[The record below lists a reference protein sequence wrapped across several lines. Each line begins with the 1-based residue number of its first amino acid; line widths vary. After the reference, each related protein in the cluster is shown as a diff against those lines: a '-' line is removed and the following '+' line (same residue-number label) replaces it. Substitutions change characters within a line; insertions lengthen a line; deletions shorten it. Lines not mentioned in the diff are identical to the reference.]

1 MDLTGISAFPD
12 LELLPNFLDR
22 VAREDPTKVW
32 ISCPN
37 DVNDLSKG
45 FRDYT
50 TRELANWVNNASW
63 YALFVYAEAIFSDM
77 PGSSTSTLA
86 RFEKASYRQL
96 RILDHPTSGTYL
108 CRLLWPSVVTRSSC
122 PIPNPTLRHT
132 AKSALVNPTF

>member
-22 VAREDPTKVW
+22 LATEDPTKVW

-37 DVNDLSKG
+37 DVDDLSKG

-63 YALFVYAEAIFSDM
+63 YALISVYAEAICFFFPDM
-77 PGSSTSTLA
+77 PGSSTSTWA
-86 RFEKASYRQL
+86 RSEKASYRQL
-96 RILDHPTSGTYL
+96 RILGPSTSGTYL
-108 CRLLWPSVVTRSSC
+108 CRLLWPNVDMRSSC
-122 PIPNPTLRHT
+122 PLPDSTLLLQE
-132 AKSALVNPTF
+132 S